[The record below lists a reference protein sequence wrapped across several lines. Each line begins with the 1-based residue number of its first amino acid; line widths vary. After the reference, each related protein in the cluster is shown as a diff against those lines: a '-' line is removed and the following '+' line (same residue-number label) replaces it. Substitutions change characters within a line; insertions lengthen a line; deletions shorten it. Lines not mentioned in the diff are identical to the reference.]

1 MTTLKSLTYKK
12 FLRPV
17 TLIMKHLG
25 RVQGNKVPEE
35 ELPLIKELITKL
47 LEATIYRVRTKIIKL
62 TN

>member
-1 MTTLKSLTYKK
+1 
-12 FLRPV
+12 
-17 TLIMKHLG
+17 MKHLG